1 MKKLYLLASAAL
13 CAMTMNAQLYVVGNG
28 TGMTWDLPG
37 QMISANDD
45 GSYTLNL
52 SACDQFKVSRN
63 NSTAWD
69 GDGSFNAGTI
79 APIGNAFS
87 DAVFNQGGE
96 TLSTNIN
103 GENISLPANGRY
115 TITISAD
122 FSKMTAVAN
131 FAKPTVA
138 PAVYIRGGMNGW
150 GSPDAWKFNYNSS
163 TDSYTLDCT
172 INAGVEFKIADS
184 TWGNI
189 NYTCTTAIALDGSQ
203 NALIYNNP
211 ANMKLTSDFSG
222 TVEFKILAARN
233 SATVTF
239 TPAGSGPVYPENMY
253 VIGTIDG
260 NAWDPNNVAQMSN
273 NGEGIYVIESV
284 KLGENGGSCG
294 FALTAN
300 YGTWDDVNSLR
311 FGPAVTD
318 TKAVLGL
325 NTVDGIG
332 DLSWTFS
339 AGTYK
344 MTFDYTAK
352 TLLIENAGDII
363 DPNPN
368 PGEDTDAIY
377 VVGNGDG
384 MTWDLPGTKYTKNED
399 GNFVLNLSNVSS
411 FKFSTIS
418 ATEWDGDNGFNAHAY
433 ATGSTTFGDDVNLE
447 GGQTLPLI
455 AWGENQELPWSA
467 DYTITIK
474 GDMTEITAYTA
485 TPRPTGAPTV
495 YIRGDMTD
503 DWAALPKWQ
512 LTYNEADDN
521 YTFECKGETMLPAGQ
536 KFKFADSNW
545 GAVNYGSGNLQI
557 ELDTL
562 GLDEVMTKGGND
574 MAMLEDFEG
583 RIIFVIDA
591 NSAVATFI
599 SYNESGVESLV
610 GENGPATYYNLQGQ
624 KVANPERGIYI
635 KVVDGKAVKVV
646 K

>member
-1 MKKLYLLASAAL
+1 MKKLYLLAGAAL

-131 FAKPTVA
+131 FAKPVTA
-138 PAVYIRGGMNGW
+138 PNVYIRGAMNSW
-150 GSPDAWKFNYNSS
+150 GSPDAWKFNYNSA

-189 NYTCTTAIALDGSQ
+189 NYTCTNAIALDGSP
-203 NALIYNNP
+203 NTMVYNQP
-211 ANMKLTSDFSG
+211 TNMKLTSDFSG

-239 TPAGSGPVYPENMY
+239 TPAGSGPVYPESMY

-284 KLGENGGSCG
+284 KLGENSGSCG

-300 YGTWDDVNSLR
+300 YGTWDDVNALR

-352 TLLIENAGDII
+352 TLLVENTGGTI

-447 GGQTLPLI
+447 GGQTLPLM

-512 LTYNEADDN
+512 LNYNEADDN

-545 GAVNYGSGNLQI
+545 GAVNYGSGNLEI

-591 NSAVATFI
+591 NGAVATFI
-599 SYNESGVESLV
+599 SYNESGVETLV
-610 GENGPATYYNLQGQ
+610 GEEGEATYFNLQGQ